1 MVYRVVHCG
10 TGYVGKN
17 TIKLMLQQPDLKLV
31 GHYVHD
37 PEKAGRD
44 TGELA
49 GIPPV
54 GVTATNNWR
63 DLIDLQPDVLTYCFD
78 SMRRER
84 EAVEEVLP
92 FLEAGINVVSL
103 SGWPLGHPAAM
114 PADLLAAFEAACRRG
129 GASVYLNGHDPGWVT
144 SEFPIMSLALA
155 NRVECVRVIGFACYR
170 PYTAEYAAREYF
182 GFGQP
187 PGFQPALVKQGEL
200 QWGSTLHRIAEVMGV
215 EIDEF
220 RTVFDTD
227 SLDYDLECG
236 FGVVKAGTAAATHF
250 ELQALSKGRPFA
262 IVEHVNRLTD
272 DPYAAGRRWSQPKS
286 PDASTRVE
294 VTGDPSFALE
304 IHGQHTAWCST
315 PILNSI
321 PAVVAAPPGILRPGD
336 LPLYAT
342 RNVAAAL
349 GPWP

>member
-1 MVYRVVHCG
+1 MAYRIVHCG

-17 TIKLMLQQPDLKLV
+17 TIRLMLQQPDLELV

-37 PEKAGRD
+37 PQKAGQD

-49 GIPPV
+49 GTAPI
-54 GVTATNNWR
+54 GVKATNRWQ
-63 DLIDLQPDVLTYCFD
+63 DLIDLKPDLLTYCFD
-78 SMRRER
+78 TMRRER
-84 EAVEEVLP
+84 EALEDLLP

-103 SGWPLGHPAAM
+103 STWHLGHRATM
-114 PADLLAAFEAACRRG
+114 PADMLERFEAACRRS
-129 GASVYLNGHDPGWVT
+129 GASAYLHGHDPGWVT
-144 SEFPIMSLALA
+144 TELPIAALAGA
-155 NRVECVRVIGFACYR
+155 NRVDCIRVIGFACYR

-187 PGFQPALVKQGEL
+187 PGFRPALIQQGEI

-220 RTVFDTD
+220 RTVYDTD

-236 FGVVKAGTAAATHF
+236 FGVVKAGTAAVTHF

-272 DPYAAGRRWSQPKS
+272 DPYAAGQQWSRPSSRQT
-286 PDASTRVE
+286 STRVE
-294 VTGDPSFALE
+294 VTGDPSYALE
-304 IHGQHTAWCST
+304 LHGQHTAWCST
-315 PILNSI
+315 PILNCI
-321 PAVVAAPPGILRPGD
+321 PAVVAARPGILRPQD
-336 LPLYAT
+336 LPPIWT
-342 RNVAAAL
+342 RNVTAAV